1 VATQI
6 NVFTIGV
13 SQILPSTIACEQN
26 KLRCQTAQV
35 FEALV
40 NSRIQESWLGGIRS
54 ARQYNMSN
62 DHRKLDAF
70 VLADRL
76 AFETYRA
83 TQSFS
88 AAETYGLRSQI
99 RRAAIS
105 VPTNI
110 VEGCSRDSNRE
121 YRHFLSIAFGST
133 REVIYLLDL
142 SVRLELL
149 DNTTTRPLIDLGGR
163 IAAALAALKKSIST

>member
-1 VATQI
+1 
-6 NVFTIGV
+6 
-13 SQILPSTIACEQN
+13 
-26 KLRCQTAQV
+26 
-35 FEALV
+35 
-40 NSRIQESWLGGIRS
+40 
-54 ARQYNMSN
+54 MSN

-70 VLADRL
+70 KLADRL
-76 AFETYRA
+76 ALEVYKA
-83 TQSFS
+83 TRHFS

-142 SVRLELL
+142 SVRLALL
-149 DNTTTRPLIDLGGR
+149 DHTTMKPLIELGGR
-163 IAAALAALKKSIST
+163 IAAALAALKKSLGT